1 MPSDLEIEVLR
12 LRAQV
17 IGLRVALRDA
27 LNLERWWR
35 ERSLYGP
42 SASMREHRPHPHTG
56 SMLAR
61 DQRRAKEKPP

>member
-1 MPSDLEIEVLR
+1 MYSDIEALIR
-12 LRAQV
+12 LRSEI
-17 IGLRVALRDA
+17 IGLRAALRDA
-27 LNLERWWR
+27 LKLERFWR

-61 DQRRAKEKPP
+61 DRRRAKEKPP